1 MPDSDRH
8 FDIVIVGAGPAGI
21 AAACTAA
28 ETFGP
33 RAPQRVLVID
43 NMPAPGGNI
52 WRGPSTP
59 KKVKLAGKWL
69 ARMQAARPS
78 LLSNATVFAIDL
90 PAPGTA
96 GPAPRRL
103 HVETAD
109 AVLHISFD
117 KLILATGARELFLPF
132 PGWTLPNVLGVGGLQ
147 ALVKQGWPIKGKR
160 IVVAGSGPLL
170 LAAAAQFIDEH
181 AIVTAI
187 AEQAPFARLASF
199 ASSLTTLAPS
209 KLLQAMALRAK
220 VFGHNFRT
228 DTWVAA
234 AHGND
239 HLQAVTLTNGS
250 ATWQQPCDYLACA
263 YGLIPSLE
271 LPMML
276 NCQLANRWGGQ
287 VVQTDDMQR
296 TSVGGVFCAGEPLG
310 IGGADCALVEGQIAG
325 YAAAGAIEQAA
336 NLVRAAIKANRFR
349 AALAETFALRPELKA
364 LATPDT
370 LICRCEDVTK
380 ARLDACADWRSA
392 KLHTRC
398 GMGPCQGRIC
408 GGATAHLYGWQNT
421 SIRPPVLPV
430 RLDALAHLAPPSPPA

>member
-1 MPDSDRH
+1 MLDRH

-28 ETFGP
+28 ESFGP
-33 RAPQRVLVID
+33 RASDRVLIVD

-59 KKVKLAGKWL
+59 QKVKLAGKWL
-69 ARMQAARPS
+69 ARMQQARPS
-78 LLSNATVFAIDL
+78 LLSNATVFAVDP
-90 PAPGTA
+90 PAPGNTSS
-96 GPAPRRL
+96 RRL

-109 AVLHISFD
+109 AVLHIACD

-132 PGWTLPNVLGVGGLQ
+132 PGWTLPGVLGVGGLQ
-147 ALVKQGWPIKGKR
+147 AMVKQGWPVAGKR
-160 IVVAGSGPLL
+160 IIVAGSGPLL
-170 LAAAAQFIDEH
+170 LAAAAQFIDER
-181 AIVTAI
+181 AIVTSI
-187 AEQAPFARLASF
+187 AEQAPLARLAAF
-199 ASSLTTLAPS
+199 AASLTTLAPS
-209 KLLQAMALRAK
+209 KVFQAMALRAK
-220 VFGHNFRT
+220 VLGHNFRT

-234 AHGND
+234 AHGTD
-239 HLQAVTLTNGS
+239 HLEAVTLTNGR
-250 ATWQQPCDYLACA
+250 ATWRQPCDYLACA

-271 LPMML
+271 LPQML
-276 NCQLANRWGGQ
+276 NCQFANRWGGQ

-296 TSVGGVFCAGEPLG
+296 TSLGGVYCAGEPLG

-336 NLVRAAIKANRFR
+336 TLVPAAIKANRFR

-370 LICRCEDVTK
+370 LVCRCEDVTK

-421 SIRPPVLPV
+421 SIRPPILPV
-430 RLDALAHLAPPSPPA
+430 RLDALAHLDTASTPS